1 MRISIHFSS
10 GVKVKSE
17 PTEFRERATSRT
29 VLKEER
35 PGKDNDGGENDAE
48 KPKQRRACLMLPE
61 DDPAVFTFVAATAK
75 QIGIK
80 MGPQEELAPG
90 VFYPAAQKLLVRV
103 SYFLSYSLFV
113 LLKPVWFIDIFPDF
127 TSPFLVPSPIMC
139 SIIGR
144 RYLTFAG
151 VQNHVRV
158 SHSKEPSRRLSA
170 QRRRSPEC
178 GHIAGRCL

>member
-1 MRISIHFSS
+1 MN
-10 GVKVKSE
+10 
-17 PTEFRERATSRT
+17 A
-29 VLKEER
+29 KEEAA
-35 PGKDNDGGENDAE
+35 GKDNAAENEADR
-48 KPKQRRACLMLPE
+48 PKQRRACLMLPE

-103 SYFLSYSLFV
+103 SHAQSLLCVVGRRHLSTFSPILPSFSLF
-113 LLKPVWFIDIFPDF
+113 
-127 TSPFLVPSPIMC
+127 PIIS
-139 SIIGR
+139 SIKR

-158 SHSKEPSRRLSA
+158 SHQKEPPRGLST
-170 QRRRSPEC
+170 QRRRSAEC
-178 GHIAGRCL
+178 WHIGRRCL

>member
-17 PTEFRERATSRT
+17 PTEFRERAASRT

-35 PGKDNDGGENDAE
+35 SGKDNDGGENDAE

-103 SYFLSYSLFV
+103 SYFLSCTHSLVEAGMFY
-113 LLKPVWFIDIFPDF
+113 LYFPRF
-127 TSPFLVPSPIMC
+127 HFLALPFSC
-139 SIIGR
+139 S
-144 RYLTFAG
+144 L
-151 VQNHVRV
+151 Q
-158 SHSKEPSRRLSA
+158 
-170 QRRRSPEC
+170 
-178 GHIAGRCL
+178 